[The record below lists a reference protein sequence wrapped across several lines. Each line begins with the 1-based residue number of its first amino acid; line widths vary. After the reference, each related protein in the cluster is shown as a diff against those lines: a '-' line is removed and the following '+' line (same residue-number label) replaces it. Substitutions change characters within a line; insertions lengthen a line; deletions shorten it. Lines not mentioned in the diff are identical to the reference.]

1 MNMRRH
7 WSRAKL
13 RLEKSGGKKMKYKI
27 HYTLGGYYEDSY
39 ILSGDTIKE
48 IKKLNNAEMNKRGLD
63 KHKNGCWSEELED

>member
-1 MNMRRH
+1 
-7 WSRAKL
+7 
-13 RLEKSGGKKMKYKI
+13 MKYRI

-63 KHKNGCWSEELED
+63 EHKNGCWSEELED